1 MSAGKGVGVRHA
13 GGRARSRF
21 LNVLKVVVSLGVLA
35 VILAK
40 IDLQE
45 VLPVLAGMNWLP
57 FLGALTLFLGGALV
71 RAYRWGSLVWALGV
85 QVSWW
90 RLASL
95 YYVGIF
101 FSQIL
106 PTGVG
111 GDAVRMYELSRD
123 DHRAAPAIS
132 SVLVDRFLGLLVLFA
147 MALLALVGG
156 YRLVTPGER
165 LLIAALFV
173 ASVVAVGLVVQRRW
187 LETWGRRL
195 GADRLLRR
203 FKILDELY
211 QSLHLYG
218 RPALLQAT
226 AASVAWNLIFI
237 LGYYLLGHAVGID
250 LDLWYYFLLVP
261 IISVFVMLPS
271 LGGLGVREGVTLI
284 VFTQVGVE
292 EPRAMALGLAYLIT
306 LWTTALLGA
315 ALYILEG
322 LRSSRRPAA

>member
-1 MSAGKGVGVRHA
+1 
-13 GGRARSRF
+13 
-21 LNVLKVVVSLGVLA
+21 VLVSLGVLA
-35 VILAK
+35 LILTK

-45 VLPVLAGMNWLP
+45 VLPVLAAMDWLP
-57 FLGALTLFLGGALV
+57 FLGALALFLSGSLV

-85 QVSWW
+85 QVRW
-90 RLASL
+90 RRLVFL
-95 YYVGIF
+95 YFVGAF

-123 DHRAAPAIS
+123 DHRAAAAIS

-147 MALLALVGG
+147 MALLALLGG

-173 ASVVAVGLVVQRRW
+173 VSLVAAGLVLQRKW
-187 LETWGRRL
+187 LEALGRRL
-195 GADRLLRR
+195 GAGRLLRR

-211 QSLHLYG
+211 QSLHVYG
-218 RPALLQAT
+218 PPALLRAT
-226 AASVAWNLIFI
+226 AASVVWNLILI
-237 LGYYLLGHAVGID
+237 LGYYLLGQAVGVH

-261 IISVFVMLPS
+261 IISVFLMLPS
-271 LGGLGVREGVTLI
+271 LGGLGVREGVTLV

-292 EPRAMALGLAYLIT
+292 EPRAMALGLAYLLT
-306 LWTTALLGA
+306 LWLTALLGA
-315 ALYILEG
+315 ALYILQG
-322 LRSSRRPAA
+322 LRSARRPAA

>member
-1 MSAGKGVGVRHA
+1 MQGRVAQTESRVRN
-13 GGRARSRF
+13 RV
-21 LNVLKVVVSLGVLA
+21 LNILKVLVSLGVLA
-35 VILAK
+35 LILAK

-45 VLPVLAGMNWLP
+45 VLPVLAEMDWLP
-57 FLGALTLFLGGALV
+57 FLAALALFLSGSLV

-85 QVSWW
+85 QVSWR
-90 RLASL
+90 RLVFL
-95 YYVGIF
+95 YFVGAF

-165 LLIAALFV
+165 LLIAALFAASLV
-173 ASVVAVGLVVQRRW
+173 AAGLLLQRRW
-187 LETWGRRL
+187 LEALGRRL
-195 GADRLLRR
+195 GVGRLLRR

-218 RPALLQAT
+218 RPALLRAT
-226 AASVAWNLIFI
+226 AASVAWNLLLV
-237 LGYYLLGHAVGID
+237 LGYYLLGLAVGIH
-250 LDLWYYFLLVP
+250 LSLWYYFLLVP
-261 IISVFVMLPS
+261 IISVFLMLPS
-271 LGGLGVREGVTLI
+271 LGGLGVREGVTLL

-292 EPRAMALGLAYLIT
+292 EPRALALGLAYLLT
-306 LWTTALLGA
+306 LWFTALLGA
-315 ALYILEG
+315 VLYILQG
-322 LRSSRRPAA
+322 LRSARNPAA